1 MVINERNSYINTF
14 SGGMNSDTAYDTLD
28 NKHYV
33 YGKNVRIT
41 KNQ

>member
-28 NKHYV
+28 NKHYI